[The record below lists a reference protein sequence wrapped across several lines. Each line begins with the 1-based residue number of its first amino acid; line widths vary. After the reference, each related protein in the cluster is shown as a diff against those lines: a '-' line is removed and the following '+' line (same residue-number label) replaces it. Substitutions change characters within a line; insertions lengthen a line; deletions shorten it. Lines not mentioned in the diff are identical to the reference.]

1 MAAMKYSD
9 QMKFSRRMLV
19 VMTPIGVVI
28 GLHEAYRLAGGMVIL
43 MALQIA
49 ILTAVV
55 VGLVRV
61 VRREAAQQG
70 ERK

>member
-1 MAAMKYSD
+1 MKYSD

-19 VMTPIGVVI
+19 VMTPIGVAI

>member
-1 MAAMKYSD
+1 MKYSD

-19 VMTPIGVVI
+19 VMTPIGVAI
-28 GLHEAYRLAGGMVIL
+28 GLHEAWRLAGGMVIL

-61 VRREAAQQG
+61 VRREAAQG

>member
-1 MAAMKYSD
+1 MKHSD

-28 GLHEAYRLAGGMVIL
+28 GLHEAWRLAGGMVIL